1 MPIKRLSQSSLLTFE
16 KYSSMLV
23 GNSAYIPVA
32 TGYEWL
38 ETQILPSAQSTVTFS
53 NLNTNY
59 GSTYQHLQIRAMI
72 RSSRSDTDSIYY
84 IRFNGD
90 STSGNYRAHFLRGTG
105 STVTSETVTAS
116 YPNGIIV
123 FGGLPAAT
131 ATAGAFGADII
142 DILDPFKTTK
152 NTTTRALVGQSGSFS
167 RVALESGL
175 WINTAAV
182 TSISLVDVFGNFVQ
196 NSRFSLYGMR
206 SS

>member
-1 MPIKRLSQSSLLTFE
+1 M
-16 KYSSMLV
+16 
-23 GNSAYIPVA
+23 
-32 TGYEWL
+32 
-38 ETQILPSAQSTVTFS
+38 
-53 NLNTNY
+53 
-59 GSTYQHLQIRAMI
+59 
-72 RSSRSDTDSIYY
+72 
-84 IRFNGD
+84 
-90 STSGNYRAHFLRGTG
+90 
-105 STVTSETVTAS
+105 TSETVTAS

-123 FGGLPAAT
+123 FCGLPAAT

>member
-16 KYSSMLV
+16 KYSSMLA

-105 STVTSETVTAS
+105 SAVQSETQTTS

-123 FGGLPAAT
+123 YGGLPAAT

-152 NTTTRALVGQSGSFS
+152 NTTTRALVGQAAGIN
-167 RVALESGL
+167 RIALESGL

-182 TSISLVDVFGNFVQ
+182 TSISLVDVFGSFVQ